1 VDEQIHLFDVFFVK
15 PLERIEVFDFSGN
28 PGGKLRGVETGNHR
42 NAAAS
47 FAQAVPCL
55 FSARPQR
62 GYQTHAGDHNS
73 SLLQITNL
81 LLNGPRRRYD

>member
-62 GYQTHAGDHNS
+62 GYQPDAGDHNS
-73 SLLQITNL
+73 SFLQNQTSKT
-81 LLNGPRRRYD
+81 RA